1 MTNIR
6 IIITAAAAA
15 LAAFVAAA
23 QPATAGWLSDL
34 GKAAVGW
41 PTEEPAMWAGQ
52 LVGAK
57 TRAEEERWEADFRGR
72 VAEAYGGNY
81 YEAYWQERGRQ
92 IGETARVEEARVEA
106 ARRAYEA
113 RIDEIE
119 TEAYWVEAR
128 RRTREAWGLEE
139 HEPLTRHHPKEKWEA
154 QHAAAKKPAPR
165 S

>member
-57 TRAEEERWEADFRGR
+57 TRAEEER
-72 VAEAYGGNY
+72 
-81 YEAYWQERGRQ
+81 
-92 IGETARVEEARVEA
+92 
-106 ARRAYEA
+106 
-113 RIDEIE
+113 
-119 TEAYWVEAR
+119 
-128 RRTREAWGLEE
+128 
-139 HEPLTRHHPKEKWEA
+139 
-154 QHAAAKKPAPR
+154 
-165 S
+165 